1 MAESRIYA
9 GLDIGTT
16 KITAIVA
23 EADEDG
29 DGIRIIGVGTA
40 PSDGLKRGV
49 VVNLEKTTR
58 SIQCAVQEAER
69 MSGRTIRSVF
79 AGIAGDHIRGINSRG
94 VIAVARKDAEI
105 RPSDLERVIE
115 AAKAVAI
122 PTDREILHVL
132 PQEFIVD
139 DQDGIRDPVGMSGVR
154 LEAEVHI
161 ITGAA
166 SACRNVMKAAER
178 AGLEVEELVLEPLAS
193 ADAVLT
199 QDERDLGVALFDIG
213 GGTTDVAIFY
223 EGSVRHTAVIGLG
236 GSNVTNDLAIG
247 LRTPVERAEQL
258 KLQSGCALT
267 SMVRPEEVVQVPSVG
282 GRLDREVSR
291 HMLAMMIAP
300 RIEEIF
306 ELGKKEIRKNHI
318 ADLLGAGV
326 VLTGGASSLEGMP
339 ELAEQVFDRPVRRG
353 VPMGISGLTETVCDP
368 RFATGVGLAI
378 HAHMLANRLTCAGLS
393 SMTWNLFCPKVANHG
408 KFFSFRRSACALAD
422 NARAQRDGAAL

>member
-1 MAESRIYA
+1 MADQKIVA

-23 EADEDG
+23 EANEDG
-29 DGIRIIGVGTA
+29 DGIRIIGVGSA

-58 SIQCAVQEAER
+58 SIQYAVQEAER

-94 VIAVARKDAEI
+94 VIAVSRKDAEI
-105 RPSDLERVIE
+105 RPHDLERVIE

-122 PTDREILHVL
+122 PADREILHVL

-166 SACRNVMKAAER
+166 SACRNVIRAAER
-178 AGLEVEELVLEPLAS
+178 AGLEVEELVLESLAS

-267 SMVRPEEVVQVPSVG
+267 SMVSPKEVVQVPSVG

-291 HMLAMMIAP
+291 HMLAMMIEP

-306 ELGKKEIRKNHI
+306 ELGKKEIRKNHVG
-318 ADLLGAGV
+318 DLLGAGV

-339 ELAEQVFDRPVRRG
+339 ELAEQVFDLPVRRG
-353 VPMGISGLTETVCDP
+353 IPMGITGLTEAACDP

-378 HAHMLANRLTCAGLS
+378 HAHMLGVRPRAAERGVFSRISFGL
-393 SMTWNLFCPKVANHG
+393 
-408 KFFSFRRSACALAD
+408 RRWIEELV
-422 NARAQRDGAAL
+422 

>member
-1 MAESRIYA
+1 MAEARIYS

-23 EADEDG
+23 EAGEDG
-29 DGIRIIGVGTA
+29 EGIRIIGVGSA

-69 MSGRTIRSVF
+69 MSGRTIRGVF

-94 VIAVARKDAEI
+94 VIAVSRKDAEI
-105 RPSDLERVIE
+105 RPHDLERVIE

-166 SACRNVMKAAER
+166 SACRNVIRAAER

-236 GSNVTNDLAIG
+236 GANVTNDLAIG

-291 HMLAMMIAP
+291 HMLAMMIEP

-339 ELAEQVFDRPVRRG
+339 ELAEQVFEMPVRRG
-353 VPMGISGLTETVCDP
+353 IPMGITGLVEAVSDP

-378 HAHMLANRLTCAGLS
+378 HAHMMGGARPSTAERGVLSRISFGLKR
-393 SMTWNLFCPKVANHG
+393 WIEELV
-408 KFFSFRRSACALAD
+408 
-422 NARAQRDGAAL
+422 

>member
-1 MAESRIYA
+1 MAEPSIYA

-16 KITAIVA
+16 KITAVIA
-23 EADEDG
+23 EPEEDG
-29 DGIRIIGVGTA
+29 EGIRIVGVGTA

-58 SIQCAVQEAER
+58 SIQYAVQEAER
-69 MSGRTIRSVF
+69 MSGRTIRGVY

-94 VIAVARKDAEI
+94 VIAVSRKDAEI
-105 RPSDLERVIE
+105 RPHDVERVIE

-166 SACRNVMKAAER
+166 SACRNVLRAAER
-178 AGLEVEELVLEPLAS
+178 AGLEVEELVLESLAS
-193 ADAVLT
+193 ANAVLT
-199 QDERDLGVALFDIG
+199 QDERDLGVALLDIG

-223 EGSVRHTAVIGLG
+223 EGSVRHTAVIGIG

-267 SMVRPEEVVQVPSVG
+267 SMVRPEEIVQVPSVG
-282 GRLDREVSR
+282 GRPDRAVSR
-291 HMLAMMIAP
+291 HMLAMMIEP

-306 ELGKKEIRKNHI
+306 EMGKKEVRKNHV

-339 ELAEQVFDRPVRRG
+339 ELAEQVFDLPVRRG
-353 VPMGISGLTETVCDP
+353 IPTGISGLTDSVCDP

-378 HAHMLANRLTCAGLS
+378 HAHMTDARPHRAERGVLSRISVGLKR
-393 SMTWNLFCPKVANHG
+393 WIEELV
-408 KFFSFRRSACALAD
+408 
-422 NARAQRDGAAL
+422 

>member
-1 MAESRIYA
+1 MAEARVYA

-23 EADEDG
+23 EPEEDG
-29 DGIRIIGVGTA
+29 EGIRVIGVGTA

-58 SIQCAVQEAER
+58 SIQYAVQEAER
-69 MSGRTIRSVF
+69 MSGRTIRGVF

-94 VIAVARKDAEI
+94 VIAVSRKDAEI
-105 RPSDLERVIE
+105 RPHDLERVIE

-122 PTDREILHVL
+122 PADREILHVL

-166 SACRNVMKAAER
+166 SACRNVIRAAER

-199 QDERDLGVALFDIG
+199 QDERDLGVALLDIG

-236 GSNVTNDLAIG
+236 GANVTNDLAIG

-267 SMVRPEEVVQVPSVG
+267 SMVRPQEVVQVPSVG
-282 GRLDREVSR
+282 GRSDREVSR
-291 HMLAMMIAP
+291 HMLAMMIEP

-306 ELGKKEIRKNHI
+306 ELSKKEIRTNHI

-326 VLTGGASSLEGMP
+326 VLTGGASSLMGMP
-339 ELAEQVFDRPVRRG
+339 ELAEQVFDLPVRRG
-353 VPMGISGLTETVCDP
+353 FPMGITGLTEAVCDP

-378 HAHMLANRLTCAGLS
+378 HAHLTGARPRTAERGVLSRISFGLKR
-393 SMTWNLFCPKVANHG
+393 WIEELV
-408 KFFSFRRSACALAD
+408 
-422 NARAQRDGAAL
+422 

>member
-1 MAESRIYA
+1 MAEARIYA

-23 EADEDG
+23 EPEEDG
-29 DGIRIIGVGTA
+29 EGIRIIGVGEA

-58 SIQCAVQEAER
+58 SIQYAVQEAER
-69 MSGRTIRSVF
+69 MSGRTIRGVF

-94 VIAVARKDAEI
+94 VIAVSRKDAEI
-105 RPSDLERVIE
+105 RPHDLERVIE

-139 DQDGIRDPVGMSGVR
+139 DQDGIRYPVGMSGVR

-166 SACRNVMKAAER
+166 SACRNVIRAAER
-178 AGLEVEELVLEPLAS
+178 AGLQVEELVLEPLAS
-193 ADAVLT
+193 ADAVLAA
-199 QDERDLGVALFDIG
+199 DERDLGVALFDIG

-236 GSNVTNDLAIG
+236 GANVTNDLAIG

-267 SMVRPEEVVQVPSVG
+267 SMVSPKEVVQVPSVG
-282 GRLDREVSR
+282 GRQDREVSR
-291 HMLAMMIAP
+291 HMLAMMIEP

-306 ELGKKEIRKNHI
+306 ELGKKEIRKNHV

-326 VLTGGASSLEGMP
+326 VLTGGASLLEGMT
-339 ELAEQVFDRPVRRG
+339 ELAEQVFEMPVRRG
-353 VPMGISGLTETVCDP
+353 VPMGITGLTEAVCDP

-378 HAHMLANRLTCAGLS
+378 HAHMMGARPSAAERGVLSRISFGLKR
-393 SMTWNLFCPKVANHG
+393 WIEELV
-408 KFFSFRRSACALAD
+408 
-422 NARAQRDGAAL
+422 

>member
-1 MAESRIYA
+1 MAEDRIYA

-23 EADEDG
+23 EPEEDG
-29 DGIRIIGVGTA
+29 EGIRIVGVGTA

-58 SIQCAVQEAER
+58 SIQYAVQEAER
-69 MSGRTIRSVF
+69 MSGRTIRSVY

-94 VIAVARKDAEI
+94 VIAVSRKDAEI
-105 RPSDLERVIE
+105 RPHDLERVIE

-166 SACRNVMKAAER
+166 SACRNVIRAAER

-193 ADAVLT
+193 ANAVLT

-236 GSNVTNDLAIG
+236 GANVTNDLAIG

-282 GRLDREVSR
+282 GRSDREVSR
-291 HMLAMMIAP
+291 HMLAMMIEP

-339 ELAEQVFDRPVRRG
+339 ELAEQVFDLPVRRG
-353 VPMGISGLTETVCDP
+353 VPMGISGLTEAVCDP

-378 HAHMLANRLTCAGLS
+378 HAHAMGVRPSAAERGVLRRISFGLKR
-393 SMTWNLFCPKVANHG
+393 WIEELV
-408 KFFSFRRSACALAD
+408 
-422 NARAQRDGAAL
+422 

>member
-1 MAESRIYA
+1 MAEGKIYT

-23 EADEDG
+23 EPEEDG
-29 DGIRIIGVGTA
+29 DGIRIIGVGSA

-69 MSGRTIRSVF
+69 MSGRTIRGVF

-94 VIAVARKDAEI
+94 VIAVSRKDAEI
-105 RPSDLERVIE
+105 RPNDLERVIE

-166 SACRNVMKAAER
+166 SACRNVIRAAER
-178 AGLEVEELVLEPLAS
+178 AGLVVEELVLEPLAS

-236 GSNVTNDLAIG
+236 GANVTNDLAIG

-282 GRLDREVSR
+282 GRMDREVSR
-291 HMLAMMIAP
+291 HMLAMMIEP

-306 ELGKKEIRKNHI
+306 EMGKKEIRKNHI

-339 ELAEQVFDRPVRRG
+339 ELAEQVFDLPVRRG
-353 VPMGISGLTETVCDP
+353 VPRGITGLTEAVCDP

-378 HAHMLANRLTCAGLS
+378 HAHVLGARPNGAERGVFSRISFGLKR
-393 SMTWNLFCPKVANHG
+393 WIEELV
-408 KFFSFRRSACALAD
+408 
-422 NARAQRDGAAL
+422 

>member
-1 MAESRIYA
+1 MAEARIYA

-23 EADEDG
+23 EPEEDG
-29 DGIRIIGVGTA
+29 EGIRIVGVGTA

-58 SIQCAVQEAER
+58 SIQYAVQEAER

-79 AGIAGDHIRGINSRG
+79 AGIAGEHIRGINSRG
-94 VIAVARKDAEI
+94 VIAVSRKDAEI
-105 RPSDLERVIE
+105 RPNDLERVIE

-166 SACRNVMKAAER
+166 SACRNVIRAAER

-282 GRLDREVSR
+282 GRQDREVSR
-291 HMLAMMIAP
+291 HMLAMMIEP

-318 ADLLGAGV
+318 SDLLGAGV

-339 ELAEQVFDRPVRRG
+339 ELAEQVFDLPVRRG
-353 VPMGISGLTETVCDP
+353 FPMGITGLTEAVCDP

-378 HAHMLANRLTCAGLS
+378 HAHVLGARPSTGERGVFSRLSFGLKR
-393 SMTWNLFCPKVANHG
+393 WIEELV
-408 KFFSFRRSACALAD
+408 
-422 NARAQRDGAAL
+422 

>member
-1 MAESRIYA
+1 MADQKIVA

-23 EADEDG
+23 EANENG
-29 DGIRIIGVGTA
+29 DGIRIIGVGSA

-58 SIQCAVQEAER
+58 SIQYAVQEAER

-94 VIAVARKDAEI
+94 VIAVSRKDAEI
-105 RPSDLERVIE
+105 RPHDLERVIE

-122 PTDREILHVL
+122 PADREILHVL

-166 SACRNVMKAAER
+166 SACRNVIRAAER
-178 AGLEVEELVLEPLAS
+178 AGLEVEELVLESLAS

-267 SMVRPEEVVQVPSVG
+267 SMVSPKEVVQVPSVG

-291 HMLAMMIAP
+291 HMLAMMIEP

-306 ELGKKEIRKNHI
+306 ELGKKEIRKNHVG
-318 ADLLGAGV
+318 DLLGAGV

-339 ELAEQVFDRPVRRG
+339 ELAEQVFDLPVRRG
-353 VPMGISGLTETVCDP
+353 IPMGITGLTEAICDP

-378 HAHMLANRLTCAGLS
+378 HAHMLGVRPRAAERGVFSRISFGL
-393 SMTWNLFCPKVANHG
+393 
-408 KFFSFRRSACALAD
+408 RRWIEELV
-422 NARAQRDGAAL
+422 

>member
-1 MAESRIYA
+1 MAETKIYA

-23 EADEDG
+23 EAEEDG
-29 DGIRIIGVGTA
+29 DGIRVIGVGSA

-69 MSGRTIRSVF
+69 MSGRTIRGVF

-94 VIAVARKDAEI
+94 VIAVSRKDAEI
-105 RPSDLERVIE
+105 RPNDLERVIE

-166 SACRNVMKAAER
+166 SACRNVIRAAER

-213 GGTTDVAIFY
+213 GGTTDLAIFY

-291 HMLAMMIAP
+291 HMLAMMIEP

-306 ELGKKEIRKNHI
+306 ELGKREIRKNHI

-326 VLTGGASSLEGMP
+326 VLTGGASSLEGMT
-339 ELAEQVFDRPVRRG
+339 ELAEQVFDLPVRLG
-353 VPMGISGLTETVCDP
+353 VPMGISGLTEAVCDP

-378 HAHMLANRLTCAGLS
+378 HAHMLGARPHTAERGVFSRISFGLKR
-393 SMTWNLFCPKVANHG
+393 WIEELV
-408 KFFSFRRSACALAD
+408 
-422 NARAQRDGAAL
+422 

>member
-23 EADEDG
+23 EQEEDG
-29 DGIRIIGVGTA
+29 EGLRIVGVGSA

-49 VVNLEKTTR
+49 VVNLERTVR
-58 SIQCAVQEAER
+58 SIQHAVQIAER
-69 MSGRTIRSVF
+69 MSGRTVKGVW

-94 VIAVARKDAEI
+94 VIAVSRKDSEVRAN
-105 RPSDLERVIE
+105 DVERVIQ

-122 PTDREILHVL
+122 PADREILHVL
-132 PQEFIVD
+132 PQEYVVD

-166 SACRNVMKAAER
+166 SACRNLIRAAEK
-178 AGLEVEELVLEPLAS
+178 AGLCVEELVLEPLAS
-193 ADAVLT
+193 ANAVLT
-199 QDERDLGVALFDIG
+199 ADERDLGVALLDIG
-213 GGTTDVAIFY
+213 GGTTDVAVFY
-223 EGSVRHTAVIGLG
+223 EGAIRHTAVIGLG

-258 KLQSGCALT
+258 KLASGCALT
-267 SMVRPEEVVQVPSVG
+267 SMVRPEETVRVPSVG
-282 GRLDREVSR
+282 GRPDRDISR
-291 HMLAMMIAP
+291 HMLAMMIEP
-300 RIEEIF
+300 RAEEIF
-306 ELGKKEIRKNHI
+306 AHANKEVRKHHV

-326 VLTGGASSLEGMP
+326 VLTGGASSLPGMV
-339 ELAEQVFDRPVRRG
+339 ELAEQIFDLPVRRG
-353 VPMGISGLTETVCDP
+353 VPSGISGMTEAVSDP

-378 HAHMLANRLTCAGLS
+378 HAFLNDARPRAAEGGVFGRISGGL
-393 SMTWNLFCPKVANHG
+393 
-408 KFFSFRRSACALAD
+408 RRWIEELV
-422 NARAQRDGAAL
+422 

>member
-1 MAESRIYA
+1 MAEARIYA

-23 EADEDG
+23 EPEEDG
-29 DGIRIIGVGTA
+29 DGIRIVGVGTA

-69 MSGRTIRSVF
+69 MSGRTLRGVF

-94 VIAVARKDAEI
+94 VIAVSRKDAEI
-105 RPSDLERVIE
+105 RANDLERVIE

-166 SACRNVMKAAER
+166 SACRNVIRAAER

-236 GSNVTNDLAIG
+236 GANVTNDLAIG

-291 HMLAMMIAP
+291 HMLAMMIEP

-306 ELGKKEIRKNHI
+306 EMGKKEIRKNHV

-326 VLTGGASSLEGMP
+326 VLTGGASNLPGMP
-339 ELAEQVFDRPVRRG
+339 ELAEQVFEMPVRRG
-353 VPMGISGLTETVCDP
+353 APIGITGLTEAVCDP

-378 HAHMLANRLTCAGLS
+378 HAHMLGARQTTAERGVFSRISFGLKR
-393 SMTWNLFCPKVANHG
+393 WIEELV
-408 KFFSFRRSACALAD
+408 
-422 NARAQRDGAAL
+422 

>member
-1 MAESRIYA
+1 MAEARIYA

-29 DGIRIIGVGTA
+29 DGIRIIGVGSA

-58 SIQCAVQEAER
+58 SIQYAVQEAER
-69 MSGRTIRSVF
+69 MSGRTIRGVF

-94 VIAVARKDAEI
+94 VIAVSRKDAEI
-105 RPSDLERVIE
+105 RPHDLERVIE

-122 PTDREILHVL
+122 PADREILHVL

-166 SACRNVMKAAER
+166 SACRNVIRAAER

-236 GSNVTNDLAIG
+236 GANVTNDLAIG

-258 KLQSGCALT
+258 KLRSGCALT
-267 SMVRPEEVVQVPSVG
+267 SMVSPKEVVQVPSVG
-282 GRLDREVSR
+282 GRMDREVSR
-291 HMLAMMIAP
+291 HMLAMMIEP

-306 ELGKKEIRKNHI
+306 ELGKKEIHKNHI

-339 ELAEQVFDRPVRRG
+339 ELAEQVFDLPVRLG
-353 VPMGISGLTETVCDP
+353 FPMGITGLTEAVCDP

-378 HAHMLANRLTCAGLS
+378 HAHMLGARPRKAEQGVFSRLSFGLKR
-393 SMTWNLFCPKVANHG
+393 WIEELV
-408 KFFSFRRSACALAD
+408 
-422 NARAQRDGAAL
+422 

>member
-1 MAESRIYA
+1 MAEARIYA

-23 EADEDG
+23 EPEEDG
-29 DGIRIIGVGTA
+29 EGIRVIGVGTA

-58 SIQCAVQEAER
+58 SIQVAVQEAER
-69 MSGRTIRSVF
+69 MSGRTIRTVF

-94 VIAVARKDAEI
+94 VIAVSRKDAEI
-105 RPSDLERVIE
+105 RPNDLERVIE

-166 SACRNVMKAAER
+166 SACRNVIRAAER

-282 GRLDREVSR
+282 GRQDREVSR
-291 HMLAMMIAP
+291 HMLAMMIEP

-339 ELAEQVFDRPVRRG
+339 ELAEQVFDLPVRRG
-353 VPMGISGLTETVCDP
+353 VPMGITGLTEAVCDP

-378 HAHMLANRLTCAGLS
+378 HAHVLGARPSTGERGVFSRLSFGLKR
-393 SMTWNLFCPKVANHG
+393 WIEELV
-408 KFFSFRRSACALAD
+408 
-422 NARAQRDGAAL
+422 

>member
-1 MAESRIYA
+1 MAEARIYA

-23 EADEDG
+23 EPEEDG
-29 DGIRIIGVGTA
+29 EGIRIVGVGTA

-58 SIQCAVQEAER
+58 SIQYAVQEAER

-79 AGIAGDHIRGINSRG
+79 AGIAGEHIRGINSRG
-94 VIAVARKDAEI
+94 VIAVSRKDAEI
-105 RPSDLERVIE
+105 RPNDLERVIE

-166 SACRNVMKAAER
+166 SACRNVIRAAER

-199 QDERDLGVALFDIG
+199 QDERDPGVALFDIG

-282 GRLDREVSR
+282 GRQDREVSR
-291 HMLAMMIAP
+291 HMLAMMIEP

-318 ADLLGAGV
+318 SDLLGAGV

-339 ELAEQVFDRPVRRG
+339 ELAEQVFDLPVRRG
-353 VPMGISGLTETVCDP
+353 FPMGITGLTEAVCDP

-378 HAHMLANRLTCAGLS
+378 HAHLLGARPSTGERGVFSRLSFGLKR
-393 SMTWNLFCPKVANHG
+393 WIEELV
-408 KFFSFRRSACALAD
+408 
-422 NARAQRDGAAL
+422 

>member
-1 MAESRIYA
+1 MAEARIYA

-23 EADEDG
+23 EPEEDG
-29 DGIRIIGVGTA
+29 EGIRVIGVGTA

-58 SIQCAVQEAER
+58 SIQYAVQEAER
-69 MSGRTIRSVF
+69 MSGRTIRGVF

-94 VIAVARKDAEI
+94 VIAVSRKDAEI
-105 RPSDLERVIE
+105 RPHDLERVIE

-122 PTDREILHVL
+122 PADREILHVL

-166 SACRNVMKAAER
+166 SACRNVIRAAER

-199 QDERDLGVALFDIG
+199 QDERDLGVALLDIG

-267 SMVRPEEVVQVPSVG
+267 SMVRPQEMVQVPSVG
-282 GRLDREVSR
+282 GRSDREVSR
-291 HMLAMMIAP
+291 HMLAMMIEP

-306 ELGKKEIRKNHI
+306 ELSKKEIRTNHI

-326 VLTGGASSLEGMP
+326 VLTGGASSLMGMP
-339 ELAEQVFDRPVRRG
+339 ELAEQVFDLPVRRG
-353 VPMGISGLTETVCDP
+353 FPMGITGLTEAVCDP

-378 HAHMLANRLTCAGLS
+378 HAHLTGARPHTAERGVLSRISFGLKR
-393 SMTWNLFCPKVANHG
+393 WIEELV
-408 KFFSFRRSACALAD
+408 
-422 NARAQRDGAAL
+422 